1 VRTPVDAAL
10 LDALVEQVA
19 ERVADAVAERL
30 AASGHD
36 QNPCFTPEKGSNR
49 GQNTGSPWLSADQAA
64 AYIGGAPVSR
74 AYDLVQT
81 GKLKPHRD
89 GRRLV
94 FHRDDLDAYLRG
106 GS

>member
-1 VRTPVDAAL
+1 MDAGL
-10 LDALVEQVA
+10 LDAIVEQVA
-19 ERVADAVAERL
+19 DRVADAVVARL

-36 QNPCFTPEKGSNR
+36 SDHAFALENGSKSA
-49 GQNTGSPWLSADQAA
+49 QNTQKTWLNAEQAA
-64 AYIGGAPVSR
+64 TYIGGAPVSR
-74 AYDLVQT
+74 IYDLVQT

-94 FHRDDLDAYLRG
+94 LHRDDLDAYLRG